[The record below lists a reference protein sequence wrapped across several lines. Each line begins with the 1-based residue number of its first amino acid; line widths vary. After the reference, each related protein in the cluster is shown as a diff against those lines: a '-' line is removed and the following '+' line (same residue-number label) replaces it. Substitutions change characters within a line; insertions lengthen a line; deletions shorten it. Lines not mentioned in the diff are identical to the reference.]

1 MNALKK
7 ILVTGSNGL
16 LGQKLVAALRNR
28 TDVQLIA
35 TSRGENRLSKTDGY
49 LYDTLD
55 ITDRSA
61 VQAALNRHQ
70 PDVVVNTAGMTQADL
85 CEKEKENCQRV
96 NVTAVE
102 YLIEACAAQKSHL
115 IQLSTDFIFD
125 GTSGPY
131 REEDKPNPLSY
142 YGESKWAAEKRVMAA
157 PLSWTILRT
166 VLVYGITEN
175 MSRSNILLWAKN
187 SLEKKQP
194 TRAVSDQFRTPTLAE
209 DLAEGCTAIAL
220 KKAGG
225 IYHLAGPE
233 MMSIYEVAKRTAEFF
248 GLDTSLLSPVST
260 ASLHEAARRPLKTGF
275 VIDKARRELGYRPH
289 SFAGGLAVIK
299 TQLEAK
305 PYFSKHGKGER
316 Y

>member
-28 TDVQLIA
+28 SDIQLIA
-35 TSRGENRLSKTDGY
+35 TSRGGNRLSKTSGY
-49 LYDTLD
+49 AYEPLD
-55 ITDRSA
+55 VTDRSA
-61 VQAALNRHQ
+61 VQAIINRYQ
-70 PDVVVNTAGMTQADL
+70 PDALIHTAGMTQADL
-85 CEKEKENCQRV
+85 CEKEKENCRRV

-102 YLIEACAAQKSHL
+102 YLAEACMPHKIHL
-115 IQLSTDFIFD
+115 VQLSTDFIFD
-125 GTSGPY
+125 GMSGPY
-131 REEDKPNPLSY
+131 REEDKPNPLSD
-142 YGESKWAAEKRVMAA
+142 YGKSKWAAEKIVMAA
-157 PLSWTILRT
+157 SLPWTIVRT

-175 MSRSNILLWAKN
+175 MSRSNIVLWAKN

-194 TRAVSDQFRTPTLAE
+194 IRAVSDQFRTPTLAE
-209 DLAEGCTAIAL
+209 DLAGGCIAIVL

-260 ASLHEAARRPLKTGF
+260 ASLHEPVARPLRTGF
-275 VIDKARRELGYRPH
+275 VIDKARRDFGFQPH
-289 SFAGGLAVIK
+289 SFSEGLALVKKQIESP
-299 TQLEAK
+299 TPLRK
-305 PYFSKHGKGER
+305 PC
-316 Y
+316 